1 MLCSSES
8 KDMTTFTDI
17 RELATEWGFDIK
29 AMEAD
34 HFAGKVTIDEL
45 YEGLME
51 EIYGDGGLAGN

>member
-1 MLCSSES
+1 
-8 KDMTTFTDI
+8 MTTFTDI

-45 YEGLME
+45 YKGLME